1 MNNIDFF
8 PEWYI
13 NKIHK
18 RNNFILNIICL
29 IFFILNI
36 CLIFKLM
43 TNISI
48 INALDNNI
56 QLLKKN
62 ERSCKKLNN
71 ITSYCTINTT
81 KYLMSLN
88 ISENNIDRI
97 NISGNDIKLCLHVN
111 SYDEYKEMVKRLEN
125 LCKAKL
131 KYVTPLIDV
140 DNNNCFE
147 VVLVKND
154 KN

>member
-1 MNNIDFF
+1 
-8 PEWYI
+8 
-13 NKIHK
+13 
-18 RNNFILNIICL
+18 
-29 IFFILNI
+29 
-36 CLIFKLM
+36 LIFKLI

-56 QLLKKN
+56 QLLEKN
-62 ERSCKKLNN
+62 ERSCEKLNN

-88 ISENNIDRI
+88 ISENNIERI
-97 NISGNDIKLCLHVN
+97 NISGNDIKLWLHVN
-111 SYDEYKEMVKRLEN
+111 SYHEYEETVKKLEN

-131 KYVTPLIDV
+131 KYITPLKYIN
-140 DNNNCFE
+140 NNNCFE